1 MYSVQCNGTY
11 VIISSI
17 ITEIDCI
24 YSNNQSSCKMY
35 YNIYS
40 ITCNKEML
48 SLYPLKISIICFGK
62 ISIVIAEE
70 NKQNRPAVCNSAVNL
85 LKNGTYLK
93 ISMYIYFVHTKCKS
107 IFNYVQ

>member
-1 MYSVQCNGTY
+1 
-11 VIISSI
+11 
-17 ITEIDCI
+17 
-24 YSNNQSSCKMY
+24 
-35 YNIYS
+35 
-40 ITCNKEML
+40 ML
-48 SLYPLKISIICFGK
+48 SLYLMKISIICFGK